1 MGPGPRSPPPA
12 PVPRRAA
19 QGGFTRAGCAPLP
32 GRGAR
37 SPGWRLFQLRSFGSG
52 AKRWSVSGARSQ
64 FPAEGRRKSPA
75 RSVSPAGG
83 RAQGAGS
90 RPALVSGS
98 HGFAQ
103 VIPGVLSAPTPK
115 AGVVGL
121 SAPPSSCSW
130 HPPTGWG
137 SRRDTCRSR
146 TLRQAQ
152 PRAMQVAWGRQSRW
166 HVGSL
171 LEDLPTPPGGLGD
184 PTAEGHLL
192 YLLLKKMHLLRSYSY
207 QIQLE
212 GETGSLPRIQG
223 IRWTPLPDSES
234 APDCGQSLTQAP
246 AEKIWRAG
254 RLLYS
259 HLVSSCPGLIRD
271 HKYHLRHHR
280 HCCSGKELIDRLLSA
295 GLSIQTRGQAIGV
308 CQVLVDG
315 GVLTHVKQEWHF
327 QDKDA
332 QFYRFAEGELSLEP
346 GTWDT
351 EELLEALAFLAQ
363 LGPDALLT
371 MALRKPP
378 AQRTE
383 DELEL
388 IFEELLHIKAVAHLS
403 HSVKRELASVLLFE
417 SHPKAGTVL
426 FSQGDK
432 GTSWYIIW
440 KGSVNV
446 VTHGKGLVTTLHEGD
461 DFGQLAL
468 VNDAP
473 RAATIILREDNCH
486 FLRVDKRDFNRI
498 LKDVEANTMRLKE
511 HGKVVLVLEKNLQGS
526 SCSNQ
531 SPSAGSS
538 RYSVM
543 AGTPE
548 KILEHLLEAMRLDA
562 TFSDPLDTLVGDF
575 LLSYN
580 VFMPTTQLCRALLHH
595 FHAEPLEGS
604 EQEKAVYSLSK
615 RQKILRLVSQWV
627 LLYGHLLQADH
638 SAITL
643 LQNLSDFVSRD
654 PRLCSLLRDQTQ
666 DRRRNRILENGGG
679 SASPQPKVRSTVN
692 WIASL
697 EDATLNNSCAIGAQD
712 KVPYDVYRA
721 DHSCLTVVLPVNA
734 SVRDVLQSLAHR
746 EGGHGER
753 MLVKVNS
760 AGDKV
765 GLQMDTIGVYTSL
778 GLNERLFVV
787 NVQELHALIPHPE
800 QLGPTVGSS
809 ETLDLISSKDLASQL
824 TDYDWNL
831 FSSVHQVELIYYIF
845 GQQTFPSATTANLER
860 VMRRFNE
867 LQYWIAT
874 ELCLCAEPGKRA
886 QLLRKFIKLAAH
898 LKEQKNLN
906 SFFAVMFGLSNT
918 SVSRLSKTWEVQTK
932 AQALLPQVRS
942 SLGNFPQALGPT
954 PVRLPHKTRK
964 LHSALERMLDPSWN
978 HRVYRL
984 AIAKLTP
991 PIIPFVPLLLKDM
1004 TFIHEGNLT
1013 LAENLINFEKM
1024 RMMAKAVRIIHHCQ
1038 SHMYGPISPLRSR
1051 PPQLLE
1057 DPQALRISTCTEP
1070 HSPYHSGGQAAGR
1083 DEL

>member
-1 MGPGPRSPPPA
+1 DLPA
-12 PVPRRAA
+12 P
-19 QGGFTRAGCAPLP
+19 
-32 GRGAR
+32 
-37 SPGWRLFQLRSFGSG
+37 S
-52 AKRWSVSGARSQ
+52 
-64 FPAEGRRKSPA
+64 
-75 RSVSPAGG
+75 
-83 RAQGAGS
+83 
-90 RPALVSGS
+90 
-98 HGFAQ
+98 
-103 VIPGVLSAPTPK
+103 
-115 AGVVGL
+115 
-121 SAPPSSCSW
+121 
-130 HPPTGWG
+130 
-137 SRRDTCRSR
+137 
-146 TLRQAQ
+146 
-152 PRAMQVAWGRQSRW
+152 
-166 HVGSL
+166 
-171 LEDLPTPPGGLGD
+171 GGLGA
-184 PTAEGHLL
+184 PAAEGHLL
-192 YLLLKKMHLLRSYSY
+192 YLLLKKMHLFRSYSY

-212 GETGSLPRIQG
+212 GEAGSLPRIQG
-223 IRWTPLPDSES
+223 IRWVTTEAASLDFFEHLPQSE
-234 APDCGQSLTQAP
+234 
-246 AEKIWRAG
+246 KVWRAG
-254 RLLYS
+254 RLLFS

-280 HCCSGKELIDRLLSA
+280 HCCSGKELVDWLLSA
-295 GLSIQTRGQAIGV
+295 GLSIQTRSQAIGV

-332 QFYRFAEGELSLEP
+332 QFYRFAEGELTLEP
-346 GTWDT
+346 GAWDT

-403 HSVKRELASVLLFE
+403 HSVSAVTWAPWTNHGFF
-417 SHPKAGTVL
+417 AV

-526 SCSNQ
+526 SSSNQ
-531 SPSAGSS
+531 
-538 RYSVM
+538 YSVM
-543 AGTPE
+543 AGTPD

-575 LLSYN
+575 LLTYN
-580 VFMPTTQLCRALLHH
+580 VFMPTTQLCRALLHQY
-595 FHAEPLEGS
+595 PVRPSEGS

-627 LLYGHLLQADH
+627 LLYGPLLQADH
-638 SAITL
+638 SAINL
-643 LQNLSDFVSRD
+643 LQHLSDFVSRD
-654 PRLCSLLRDQTQ
+654 PRLCNLLRDSTQ
-666 DRRRNRILENGGG
+666 DRRRNRTSQLKPVPKWG
-679 SASPQPKVRSTVN
+679 SLPEDPGSPVPLAGWVLARG
-692 WIASL
+692 ISL
-697 EDATLNNSCAIGAQD
+697 TCPLPSP
-712 KVPYDVYRA
+712 VPYDIYRA

-734 SVRDVLQSLAHR
+734 SVRDVLQSLACQ
-746 EGGHGER
+746 EGTHGEC

-760 AGDKV
+760 AGDKL

-787 NVQELHALIPHPE
+787 NVQELHTLTPHPE

-809 ETLDLISSKDLASQL
+809 ETLDLISSKDLANQL

-874 ELCLCAEPGKRA
+874 EVCLCVEPGKRA

-918 SVSRLSKTWEVQTK
+918 AVSRLAKTWE
-932 AQALLPQVRS
+932 
-942 SLGNFPQALGPT
+942 
-954 PVRLPHKTRK
+954 RLPHKTRK

-1004 TFIHEGNLT
+1004 TFIHEGNRT

-1024 RMMAKAVRIIHHCQ
+1024 VMPNILFCSPLLA
-1038 SHMYGPISPLRSR
+1038 PISPLRSR
-1051 PPQLLE
+1051 APQLLE
-1057 DPQALRISTCTEP
+1057 DPQALRISTCSEQSLGGR
-1070 HSPYHSGGQAAGR
+1070 SPASTRAYLQHLKVIDNQKELSRLSR
-1083 DEL
+1083 DLES

>member
-1 MGPGPRSPPPA
+1 
-12 PVPRRAA
+12 
-19 QGGFTRAGCAPLP
+19 
-32 GRGAR
+32 
-37 SPGWRLFQLRSFGSG
+37 
-52 AKRWSVSGARSQ
+52 
-64 FPAEGRRKSPA
+64 
-75 RSVSPAGG
+75 
-83 RAQGAGS
+83 
-90 RPALVSGS
+90 
-98 HGFAQ
+98 
-103 VIPGVLSAPTPK
+103 
-115 AGVVGL
+115 
-121 SAPPSSCSW
+121 
-130 HPPTGWG
+130 
-137 SRRDTCRSR
+137 
-146 TLRQAQ
+146 
-152 PRAMQVAWGRQSRW
+152 MQVAWGRQGRW
-166 HVGSL
+166 HVGPL
-171 LEDLPTPPGGLGD
+171 LEDLPAPPGGLGA

-192 YLLLKKMHLLRSYSY
+192 YLLVKKMHLFRSYSY

-212 GETGSLPRIQG
+212 GEAGSLPRIQG

-234 APDCGQSLTQAP
+234 APDCGQSLTQAH
-246 AEKIWRAG
+246 AEKVWRAG

-280 HCCSGKELIDRLLSA
+280 HCCSGKELVDWLLSA

-332 QFYRFAEGELSLEP
+332 QFYRFAEGELTLEP
-346 GTWDT
+346 GAWDT

-417 SHPKAGTVL
+417 SHPKTGTVL

-526 SCSNQ
+526 SSSNQ

-543 AGTPE
+543 AGTPD

-575 LLSYN
+575 LLTYN
-580 VFMPTTQLCRALLHH
+580 VFMPTTQLCRALLHQY
-595 FHAEPLEGS
+595 PPSEGS

-627 LLYGHLLQADH
+627 LLYGPLLQADH
-638 SAITL
+638 CAINL

-654 PRLCSLLRDQTQ
+654 PRLCNLLRDPTQ
-666 DRRRNRILENGGG
+666 DRRRNRTLENGGG
-679 SASPQPKVRSTVN
+679 SASPQLKVRSTGN

-712 KVPYDVYRA
+712 KVPYDIYRA

-734 SVRDVLQSLAHR
+734 SVRHVLQSLACQ
-746 EGGHGER
+746 EGAHGEC

-787 NVQELHALIPHPE
+787 NVQELHTLTPHPE

-809 ETLDLISSKDLASQL
+809 ETLDLISSKDLANQL
-824 TDYDWNL
+824 MDYDWNL

-867 LQYWIAT
+867 LQYWIVT
-874 ELCLCAEPGKRA
+874 ELCLCVEPGRRA

-918 SVSRLSKTWEVQTK
+918 AVSRLAKTWEVQTK
-932 AQALLPQVRS
+932 AQALLLQVRS
-942 SLGNFPQALGPT
+942 SLGNFPQGTNSSGKSASPCWALTGRGGPC
-954 PVRLPHKTRK
+954 PRK
-964 LHSALERMLDPSWN
+964 EAICRVQLARPLD
-978 HRVYRL
+978 
-984 AIAKLTP
+984 
-991 PIIPFVPLLLKDM
+991 
-1004 TFIHEGNLT
+1004 
-1013 LAENLINFEKM
+1013 
-1024 RMMAKAVRIIHHCQ
+1024 
-1038 SHMYGPISPLRSR
+1038 
-1051 PPQLLE
+1051 
-1057 DPQALRISTCTEP
+1057 
-1070 HSPYHSGGQAAGR
+1070 
-1083 DEL
+1083 

>member
-1 MGPGPRSPPPA
+1 
-12 PVPRRAA
+12 
-19 QGGFTRAGCAPLP
+19 
-32 GRGAR
+32 
-37 SPGWRLFQLRSFGSG
+37 
-52 AKRWSVSGARSQ
+52 
-64 FPAEGRRKSPA
+64 
-75 RSVSPAGG
+75 
-83 RAQGAGS
+83 
-90 RPALVSGS
+90 
-98 HGFAQ
+98 
-103 VIPGVLSAPTPK
+103 
-115 AGVVGL
+115 
-121 SAPPSSCSW
+121 
-130 HPPTGWG
+130 
-137 SRRDTCRSR
+137 
-146 TLRQAQ
+146 
-152 PRAMQVAWGRQSRW
+152 
-166 HVGSL
+166 
-171 LEDLPTPPGGLGD
+171 DLPTPPGGLGD

-192 YLLLKKMHLLRSYSY
+192 YLLLKKMHLFRSYSY

-212 GETGSLPRIQG
+212 GEAGSLPRIQG

-234 APDCGQSLTQAP
+234 APDCGQSLTQAH
-246 AEKIWRAG
+246 AEKVWRAG

-280 HCCSGKELIDRLLSA
+280 HCCSGKELVDWLLSA
-295 GLSIQTRGQAIGV
+295 GLSIQMRGQAIGV

-332 QFYRFAEGELSLEP
+332 QFYRFAEGELTLEP

-351 EELLEALAFLAQ
+351 EELLEALVFLAQ

-371 MALRKPP
+371 MALLPGRS
-378 AQRTE
+378 AWE
-383 DELEL
+383 WLETVT
-388 IFEELLHIKAVAHLS
+388 FSVWHIPTPLAAPSAVAWAPWTNHGFFA
-403 HSVKRELASVLLFE
+403 V
-417 SHPKAGTVL
+417 

-526 SCSNQ
+526 GSSNQ

-543 AGTPE
+543 AGTPD

-575 LLSYN
+575 LLTYN
-580 VFMPTTQLCRALLHH
+580 VFMPTTQFCRALLHQYP
-595 FHAEPLEGS
+595 FRAPSEGS

-615 RQKILRLVSQWV
+615 RQKIVRLVSQWV
-627 LLYGHLLQADH
+627 LLYGSLLQAEH
-638 SAITL
+638 SFV
-643 LQNLSDFVSRD
+643 LQNLSDFVTSALGWLG
-654 PRLCSLLRDQTQ
+654 PGQ
-666 DRRRNRILENGGG
+666 GGLTN
-679 SASPQPKVRSTVN
+679 ASPPSP
-692 WIASL
+692 
-697 EDATLNNSCAIGAQD
+697 
-712 KVPYDVYRA
+712 VPYDVYRA

-734 SVRDVLQSLAHR
+734 SVRDVLQSLTR
-746 EGGHGER
+746 QEGGHGER

-760 AGDKV
+760 AGDKA
-765 GLQMDTIGVYTSL
+765 GLQMDTIGVFTSL

-787 NVQELHALIPHPE
+787 NVQELHTLTPHPE

-874 ELCLCAEPGKRA
+874 ELCLCAEPGRRA

-918 SVSRLSKTWEVQTK
+918 AVSRLAKTWE
-932 AQALLPQVRS
+932 
-942 SLGNFPQALGPT
+942 
-954 PVRLPHKTRK
+954 RLPHKTRK

-1004 TFIHEGNLT
+1004 TFIHEGNRT

-1024 RMMAKAVRIIHHCQ
+1024 VMPNVLVCSLLLAPM
-1038 SHMYGPISPLRSR
+1038 SPLRSR
-1051 PPQLLE
+1051 APQLLE
-1057 DPQALRISTCTEP
+1057 DPQALRISTCSEQSLCGR
-1070 HSPYHSGGQAAGR
+1070 SPASTRAYLQHLKVIDNQKELSRLSR
-1083 DEL
+1083 DLES

>member
-1 MGPGPRSPPPA
+1 
-12 PVPRRAA
+12 
-19 QGGFTRAGCAPLP
+19 
-32 GRGAR
+32 
-37 SPGWRLFQLRSFGSG
+37 
-52 AKRWSVSGARSQ
+52 
-64 FPAEGRRKSPA
+64 
-75 RSVSPAGG
+75 
-83 RAQGAGS
+83 
-90 RPALVSGS
+90 
-98 HGFAQ
+98 
-103 VIPGVLSAPTPK
+103 
-115 AGVVGL
+115 
-121 SAPPSSCSW
+121 
-130 HPPTGWG
+130 
-137 SRRDTCRSR
+137 
-146 TLRQAQ
+146 
-152 PRAMQVAWGRQSRW
+152 
-166 HVGSL
+166 
-171 LEDLPTPPGGLGD
+171 DLPAPPGGLGA
-184 PTAEGHLL
+184 PAAEGHLL
-192 YLLLKKMHLLRSYSY
+192 YLLLKKMHLFRSYSY

-212 GETGSLPRIQG
+212 GEAGSLPRIQG
-223 IRWTPLPDSES
+223 IRWVTTEAASGLDWSCSWEWGW
-234 APDCGQSLTQAP
+234 AH
-246 AEKIWRAG
+246 AEKVWRAG
-254 RLLYS
+254 RLLFS

-280 HCCSGKELIDRLLSA
+280 HCCSGKELVDWLLSA
-295 GLSIQTRGQAIGV
+295 GLSIQTRSQAIGV

-332 QFYRFAEGELSLEP
+332 QFYRFAEGELTLEP
-346 GTWDT
+346 GAWDT

-403 HSVKRELASVLLFE
+403 HSVSAVTWAPWTNHGFF
-417 SHPKAGTVL
+417 AV

-526 SCSNQ
+526 SSSNQ
-531 SPSAGSS
+531 SLSAGSS

-543 AGTPE
+543 AGTPD

-575 LLSYN
+575 LLTYN
-580 VFMPTTQLCRALLHH
+580 VFMPTTQLCRALLHQY
-595 FHAEPLEGS
+595 PVRPSEGS

-627 LLYGHLLQADH
+627 LLYGPLLQADH
-638 SAITL
+638 SAINL
-643 LQNLSDFVSRD
+643 LQHLSDFVSRD
-654 PRLCSLLRDQTQ
+654 PRLCNLLRDSTQ
-666 DRRRNRILENGGG
+666 DRRRNRTGISLTCPLP
-679 SASPQPKVRSTVN
+679 SP
-692 WIASL
+692 
-697 EDATLNNSCAIGAQD
+697 
-712 KVPYDVYRA
+712 VPYDIYRA

-734 SVRDVLQSLAHR
+734 SVRDVLQSLACQ
-746 EGGHGER
+746 EGTHGEC

-760 AGDKV
+760 AGDKL

-787 NVQELHALIPHPE
+787 NVQELHTLTPHPE

-809 ETLDLISSKDLASQL
+809 ETLDLISSKDLANQL

-874 ELCLCAEPGKRA
+874 EVCLCVEPGKRA

-918 SVSRLSKTWEVQTK
+918 AVSRLAKTWE
-932 AQALLPQVRS
+932 
-942 SLGNFPQALGPT
+942 
-954 PVRLPHKTRK
+954 RLPHKTRK

-1004 TFIHEGNLT
+1004 TFIHEGNRT

-1024 RMMAKAVRIIHHCQ
+1024 RMMAKAVRLIHHCQ
-1038 SHMYGPISPLRSR
+1038 SHTYGECAPGPVSRASTQPWGRSPASSEQSLGGRSPASTR
-1051 PPQLLE
+1051 AYLQHLKVIDNQKELSRLSRDLE
-1057 DPQALRISTCTEP
+1057 S
-1070 HSPYHSGGQAAGR
+1070 
-1083 DEL
+1083 